1 MVDVGAGKQ
10 SHPFANLQV
19 YAAFDK
25 QGSCLVIP
33 RLQDNRS
40 SAGDSATVD
49 CFLNGLCAEYGTVCY
64 CAKGIGG
71 YNHLVSGKL
80 AAAYAVCPR

>member
-25 QGSCLVIP
+25 QAPVW
-33 RLQDNRS
+33 
-40 SAGDSATVD
+40 
-49 CFLNGLCAEYGTVCY
+49 
-64 CAKGIGG
+64 
-71 YNHLVSGKL
+71 
-80 AAAYAVCPR
+80 